1 MQFSVQVQL
10 QKIWWLKSSESVQI
24 HFHAHRVIGGY
35 RHHSHPC
42 VHVVASLE
50 PGRVKAKIILCMNNK
65 KQLGVGANMYLL
77 QNNREGPGPMT
88 HWTIFYSAGQGTI
101 RESLME
107 ICSGVP
113 EEVLVC
119 PRSNPRWQPQGSDVN
134 VGDAP
139 VAYTQYA
146 DNFHVQP
153 GSSNYLHTSN
163 STLLFFLYSA
173 TYATPHPWAD
183 QPGGLAPR
191 ELPFDSESAM
201 AVDHPGKT
209 WSDDP
214 ADYLTGP
221 ILWGDSHVTLP
232 TRTAERWAGP
242 VPY

>member
-1 MQFSVQVQL
+1 MNRF
-10 QKIWWLKSSESVQI
+10 KSTFTLIELLV
-24 HFHAHRVIGGY
+24 VIVIIAILAAMLLPALGQ
-35 RHHSHPC
+35 
-42 VHVVASLE
+42 A
-50 PGRVKAKIILCMNNK
+50 RVKAKTVLCMNNK
-65 KQLGVGANMYLL
+65 KQLGIGANMYLL

-113 EEVLVC
+113 EEVLIC

-153 GSSNYLHTSN
+153 GPSYLHTSN

-173 TYATPHPWAD
+173 TYPTARPWAD

-191 ELPFDSESAM
+191 ELPFDADSAM

-214 ADYLTGP
+214 VDYLTGP

-232 TRTAERWAGP
+232 TRGTVRWAGAL
-242 VPY
+242 PY